1 MTSIIIYACI
11 AIAALGAIGGF
22 VAAERKAGADKV
34 RAELQPKL
42 TACEG
47 QVSAMGEQIKQQNA
61 AVDSLKTEA
70 DAKQATA
77 SQELAKAEGRA
88 KIWEG
93 QSSRLQAI
101 LASRKKGDPVDCK
114 AAWQEIRK

>member
-1 MTSIIIYACI
+1 MNLIVYGLI
-11 AIAALGAIGGF
+11 ALAVLGAFGGF
-22 VAAERKAGADKV
+22 VAYERKAGGDKV

-47 QVSAMGEQIKQQNA
+47 LAAGLGEQIKQQNA
-61 AVDSLKTEA
+61 AVDSLKAAA

-77 SQELAKAEGRA
+77 SQALAKAEGRA
-88 KIWEG
+88 KVWDD
-93 QSSRLQAI
+93 QAKSLRAT
-101 LASRKKGDPVDCK
+101 LAGRKPTDAQDCK